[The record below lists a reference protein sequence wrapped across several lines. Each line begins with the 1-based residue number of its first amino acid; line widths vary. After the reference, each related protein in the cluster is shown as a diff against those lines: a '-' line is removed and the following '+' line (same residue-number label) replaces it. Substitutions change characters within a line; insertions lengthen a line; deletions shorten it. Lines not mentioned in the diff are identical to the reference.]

1 MSRSGLE
8 QNKWKG
14 QIVTQSPAGHGTMS
28 EFYSKRYE
36 GGMDVI

>member
-1 MSRSGLE
+1 MSRSGSE
-8 QNKWKG
+8 QKKWKG
-14 QIVTQSPAGHGTMS
+14 QIVTQSPARQGKMS